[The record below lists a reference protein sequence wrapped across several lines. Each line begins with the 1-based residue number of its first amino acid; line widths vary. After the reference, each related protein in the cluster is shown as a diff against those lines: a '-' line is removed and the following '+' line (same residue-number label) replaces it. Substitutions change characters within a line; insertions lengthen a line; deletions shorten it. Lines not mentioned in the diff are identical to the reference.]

1 MKGILALFLIVLG
14 ACSQTWHA
22 PVDFISVP
30 IKSGDYQIAT
40 YQRFGDPASPIHI
53 YIEGDGNS
61 FDARGWPTDDP
72 TPHGTFL
79 RDLAVA
85 DTNPNV
91 VYMGRPCQY
100 IKTPNCSRTDWGT
113 GRFSEKI
120 INSMSG
126 AVSQIAKDRPV
137 VLIGYSGGAMVS
149 GLILER
155 KPELNVQKW
164 ITIAGVLN
172 HGDWT
177 SFFGDVPLSGSLD
190 LNALPQVS
198 QVHFIAPR
206 DKVVPNELSYK
217 WLADKELVV
226 VSGATHNKFPT
237 SEIVF

>member
-22 PVDFISVP
+22 PSDFIYMP

-40 YQRFGDPASPIHI
+40 YQRFKDNTSAIHV

-61 FDARGWPTDDP
+61 FDARGRLTDDP
-72 TPHGTFL
+72 TPRGTFL
-79 RDLAVA
+79 RDLAAA
-85 DTNPNV
+85 DKNPNV

-172 HGDWT
+172 HSDWT
-177 SFFGDVPLSGSLD
+177 QHFGDMPLSMSLD
-190 LNALPQVS
+190 MNGLPQIP
-198 QVHFIAPR
+198 QVHFIALR
-206 DKVVPNELSYK
+206 DKVVPNKLSRK
-217 WLADKELVV
+217 WIGDRGLIVV
-226 VSGATHNKFPT
+226 PGATHNKFPI